1 MMRRMNFQRLFVVMW
16 SLALPAFAG
25 EWTNAPVREL
35 QLFKT
40 YGDSAAI
47 FDRTVKIGSL
57 TNGVGK
63 FLEATV
69 DDCAARAKKA
79 GSSPQSIGSMR
90 GRWLEWA
97 VLVALK
103 QQGITPAY
111 WQAEFT
117 KVPNAFNDVTLWSK
131 EHGPVI
137 LSCKTSLRERYKQGD
152 LEAAA
157 LKLHYPAGKFFLVTL
172 DEDKKHVARVRK
184 KIADGEII
192 ALHAVYDETDADEL
206 FAFLRTLKVG
216 EPDAGVL
223 RSSVVVR

>member
-1 MMRRMNFQRLFVVMW
+1 VTTALILELLLW
-16 SLALPAFAG
+16 AIPLLAQAQM
-25 EWTNAPVREL
+25 WTNAPVREL
-35 QLFKT
+35 KLYKT
-40 YGDSAAI
+40 YGDSAEI
-47 FDRTVKIGSL
+47 FDRTVNVASL

-79 GSSPQSIGSMR
+79 GNSAQSIGSMR

-103 QQGITPAY
+103 REGITPAY

-117 KVPNAFNDVTLWSK
+117 KVPNAFNDVMLWSK

-137 LSCKTSLRERYKQGD
+137 LSCKTSLRERYKQAD
-152 LEAAA
+152 LDAEA
-157 LKLHYPAGKFFLVTL
+157 LKRHYPNGKFFLVTL
-172 DEDKKHVARVRK
+172 DEDKKHVARIRK

-192 ALHAVYDETDADEL
+192 ALHAVYDETNADKL
-206 FAFLRTLKVG
+206 FAFLRALTIG

-223 RSSVVVR
+223 HSSIVVR